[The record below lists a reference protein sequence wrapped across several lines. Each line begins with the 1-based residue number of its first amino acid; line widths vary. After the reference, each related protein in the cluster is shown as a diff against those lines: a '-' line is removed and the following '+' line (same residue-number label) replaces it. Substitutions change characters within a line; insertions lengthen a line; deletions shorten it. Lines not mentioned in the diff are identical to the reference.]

1 MVLSLICLIAFASKP
16 RSVLTRPHL
25 DGMINGVTDIED
37 TNSIFQSHTENQNAE
52 LAWKLEY
59 LISSPE
65 SVKVTHNVQTD
76 VLLAEL
82 LSVSRDFP
90 MPNKFHEKSSRIMT
104 QHTTRKIAIRDGK
117 IPSRNS

>member
-1 MVLSLICLIAFASKP
+1 MSRIMMSLGAF
-16 RSVLTRPHL
+16 
-25 DGMINGVTDIED
+25 DGMINGETDIED
-37 TNSIFQSHTENQNAE
+37 TNSIFQSHTENQNAK

-65 SVKVTHNVQTD
+65 SVNVTRNVQTD

-90 MPNKFHEKSSRIMT
+90 MPNKFHEKSSRNMT
-104 QHTTRKIAIRDGK
+104 QHDVPNLQNG
-117 IPSRNS
+117 